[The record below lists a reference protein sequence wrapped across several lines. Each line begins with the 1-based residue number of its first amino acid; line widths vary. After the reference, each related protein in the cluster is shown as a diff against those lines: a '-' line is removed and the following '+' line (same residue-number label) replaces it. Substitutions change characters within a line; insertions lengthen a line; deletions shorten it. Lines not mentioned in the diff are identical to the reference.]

1 MAYDVEICT
10 AHAVTSQATVTTGE
24 QGVPLPKGF
33 CFLVSRSDGSLVQPA
48 FEFFA
53 DSHLT
58 IDRNPK
64 LACSKNTTAAVAADL
79 TDFHHFLDARKKRVS
94 DVDEQLLKAYADTLT
109 DLDSAVTLE
118 KFAAAT
124 IHRRWSTVTKLVAFC
139 VKRGYL
145 RKPPALLSKQTKRG
159 TVQVLDVDVNLP
171 GLNDADE
178 LITALHPETV
188 VGVLD
193 ELGPN
198 PVVERNGLVELA
210 LATTAQRL
218 MAELCYHAG
227 LRRSEVCDLHA
238 ITILKTRTEGRDP
251 LTAVAI
257 PVVGKGNKKRNVP
270 VPVWLL
276 EALKRYAKGT
286 RQALIDLRL
295 RYRKLEDHGVLFV
308 LDIND
313 RRHAGNPITPQT
325 FDRHFALA
333 KDRLLKRLSEELDL
347 ARYESTQ
354 RERITIHA
362 LRHTFALY
370 TYMEKRANGDMD
382 AIKYVQSVL
391 GHSLRETTES
401 IYLRSA
407 NAFESE
413 TRESIRLHIEG
424 QSFMQLGVTGGSA

>member
-10 AHAVTSQATVTTGE
+10 ARAIASEAIVTTDVR
-24 QGVPLPKGF
+24 GVPLPEGF
-33 CFLVSRSDGSLVQPA
+33 CFLVSRYDGTIVQPA

-58 IDRNPK
+58 VGPTPK
-64 LACSKNTTAAVAADL
+64 LACSKNTTAAIAADL

-94 DVDEQLLKAYADTLT
+94 DVDEDLLRSYADTLT
-109 DLDSAVTLE
+109 DLDSVVTLD
-118 KFAAAT
+118 KLAAAT
-124 IHRRWSTVTKLVAFC
+124 IHRRWSTVAKLVAFC
-139 VKRGYL
+139 VRRGYL

-159 TVQVLDVDVNLP
+159 TVQVLDVGVSLP

-188 VGVLD
+188 VGILD

-198 PVVERNGLVELA
+198 PVTALNGLVELA
-210 LATTAQRL
+210 YASTAQRL

-227 LRRSEVCDLHA
+227 MRRAEVCDLKA
-238 ITILKTRTEGRDP
+238 QTVLETRTEGRNP

-257 PVVGKGNKKRNVP
+257 PVVGKGNKKRSVP

-276 EALKRYAKGT
+276 ESLRDYAIGA
-286 RQALIDLRL
+286 RQRLIDR
-295 RYRKLEDHGVLFV
+295 RQRHQKLKDHGVLFV
-308 LDIND
+308 LDVKNSK
-313 RRHAGNPITPQT
+313 HAGKPITPQT

-333 KDRLLKRLSEELDL
+333 KDRLLKRISKERDQ
-347 ARYESTQ
+347 ARYESAQ

-391 GHSLRETTES
+391 GHSLRDTTES

-424 QSFMQLGVTGGSA
+424 QPFMRTSVEA

>member
-10 AHAVTSQATVTTGE
+10 ARAIASEATVTARAR
-24 QGVPLPKGF
+24 GVPLPEGF
-33 CFLVSRSDGSLVQPA
+33 CFLVSRYDGTIVQPA

-58 IDRNPK
+58 IGPKPK
-64 LACSKNTTAAVAADL
+64 LTCSKNTTAAIAADL

-94 DVDEQLLKAYADTLT
+94 DVDEDLLKSYADTLT
-109 DLDSAVTLE
+109 ELDSVVTLD
-118 KFAAAT
+118 KLAAAT

-145 RKPPALLSKQTKRG
+145 KKPPALLSKQTRRG
-159 TVQVLDVDVNLP
+159 TIQVLDVDVDLP
-171 GLNDADE
+171 GLKDVDE

-188 VGVLD
+188 VGILD

-198 PVVERNGLVELA
+198 PLLERSGLVELA
-210 LATTAQRL
+210 PATTAQRL

-227 LRRSEVCDLHA
+227 LRRTEVCDLQVH
-238 ITILKTRTEGRDP
+238 TILATLTEGRDP

-257 PVVGKGNKKRNVP
+257 PVIGKGNKKRHVP

-276 EALKRYAKGT
+276 EALKRYAKSVRQRLVDL
-286 RQALIDLRL
+286 RQA
-295 RYRKLEDHGVLFV
+295 YYKQKDHGGLFV
-308 LDIND
+308 LDANN
-313 RRHAGNPITPQT
+313 RKHVGNPITPQI

-333 KDRLLKRLSEELDL
+333 RDRLLKRLSNQPDL
-347 ARYESTQ
+347 ARYESAQ

-391 GHSLRETTES
+391 GHSLRDTTES

-413 TRESIRLHIEG
+413 TRESIRLHLEG
-424 QSFMQLGVTGGSA
+424 LPFMRIGVGA

>member
-1 MAYDVEICT
+1 MVYDVEICT
-10 AHAVTSQATVTTGE
+10 ARAIASEATGIKCA
-24 QGVPLPKGF
+24 QGVPLPEGF
-33 CFLVSRSDGSLVQPA
+33 CFLVSRSDGTIVQPA

-53 DSHLT
+53 DAHLT
-58 IDRNPK
+58 IGPKPK
-64 LACSKNTTAAVAADL
+64 LACSKNTTAAIAADL
-79 TDFHHFLDARKKRVS
+79 TDFHHFLDARKKLVS
-94 DVDEQLLKAYADTLT
+94 DVDEDLLRSYADTLT
-109 DLDSAVTLE
+109 DLDSAVTLDNL
-118 KFAAAT
+118 AAAT
-124 IHRRWSTVTKLVAFC
+124 IHRRWSTVTKLIAFC

-145 RKPPALLSKQTKRG
+145 RKAPALLSKQTKRG
-159 TVQVLDVDVNLP
+159 TVQVLDVGVDLP

-188 VGVLD
+188 VGILD

-198 PVVERNGLVELA
+198 PVLERNGLVELA
-210 LATTAQRL
+210 YATTAQRL
-218 MAELCYHAG
+218 MAELCYQAG
-227 LRRSEVCDLHA
+227 LRRAEVCDLKA
-238 ITILKTRTEGRDP
+238 KTILQARTEGRDP

-257 PVVGKGNKKRNVP
+257 PVLGKGNKKRNVP

-276 EALKRYAKGT
+276 NALKRYAKGV
-286 RQALIDLRL
+286 RQRLVDLRL
-295 RYRKLEDHGVLFV
+295 GYHKLEDHGVLFV
-308 LDIND
+308 LDANN
-313 RRHAGNPITPQT
+313 RKHAGNPITPQI
-325 FDRHFALA
+325 FDRHFAQA
-333 KDRLLKRLSEELDL
+333 KDRLLKRLSKERDL

-391 GHSLRETTES
+391 GHSLRDTTES

-413 TRESIRLHIEG
+413 TRESIRLHLEG
-424 QSFMQLGVTGGSA
+424 QPFMRIGVEA

>member
-10 AHAVTSQATVTTGE
+10 AKTIAPEATVTTHA

-33 CFLVSRSDGSLVQPA
+33 CFLISRSDGTLVQPA

-58 IDRNPK
+58 IGPTPK
-64 LACSKNTTAAVAADL
+64 LACSKNTTAAIAADL

-94 DVDEQLLKAYADTLT
+94 DVDEDLLKAYADTLM
-109 DLDSAVTLE
+109 DLESAVTLE

-159 TVQVLDVDVNLP
+159 TVQVLDVGVHLP

-178 LITALHPETV
+178 LITALHPQTV
-188 VGVLD
+188 VGILD

-198 PVVERNGLVELA
+198 PLVERNGLIELA

-227 LRRSEVCDLHA
+227 LRRTEVCDLQA
-238 ITILKTRTEGRDP
+238 LTILMTRTEGRDP
-251 LTAVAI
+251 LTAVAV

-270 VPVWLL
+270 IPVWLL
-276 EALKRYAKGT
+276 DALKRYATGV
-286 RQALIDLRL
+286 RQHLIDLRL
-295 RYRKLEDHGVLFV
+295 LHHNYKDHGFLFV
-308 LDIND
+308 LDTNN
-313 RRHAGNPITPQT
+313 RRHVGNPITPQT
-325 FDRHFALA
+325 FDRHFAIA
-333 KDRLLKRLSEELDL
+333 RDRLFKRLSKELDL
-347 ARYESTQ
+347 ARYESAQ

-391 GHSLRETTES
+391 GHSLRDTTES

-424 QSFMQLGVTGGSA
+424 QPFMRIGAAA